1 MFTVTI
7 LAIIILIACIHFK
20 AKEWKQEESKCN
32 SPKSKPEVLK
42 PRNRWKAI
50 KRKDI
55 TKTKY
60 IKRFR

>member
-7 LAIIILIACIHFK
+7 LALIILIACIYFK
-20 AKEWKQEESKCN
+20 TKEWKQRESKCN
-32 SPKSKPEVLK
+32 CSRSKPEVLQ
-42 PRNRWKAI
+42 PRNRFRAV

>member
-7 LAIIILIACIHFK
+7 LAIIILIACIYFK
-20 AKEWKQEESKCN
+20 AKEWKQKESKCN
-32 SPKSKPEVLK
+32 CHKSKPEVLK
-42 PRNRWKAI
+42 PSNRFRAV

>member
-7 LAIIILIACIHFK
+7 LAIIILIACIYFK
-20 AKEWKQEESKCN
+20 AKEWKQKESKCN
-32 SPKSKPEVLK
+32 YPKSKPEVLK
-42 PRNRWKAI
+42 PSNRFRAV

>member
-7 LAIIILIACIHFK
+7 LAIIILIACIYFK
-20 AKEWKQEESKCN
+20 AKEWKHKKSKCN
-32 SPKSKPEVLK
+32 CPKSKPKVLK
-42 PRNRWKAI
+42 PRNRWRAV